1 MKIFL
6 IIRKNFLIN
15 LFFYIIVIITFYI
28 AITHFTSVRT
38 KTAQTISPINT
49 SQTPSVDLTG
59 DGQKDYLQFTNSQN
73 KINLNINCSSN
84 NFSLSDQIQDKVL
97 FSTNSHWEPKLYLHD
112 ISIDNIPEI
121 ILQGSKDNKSA
132 CYVFHWNKKNF
143 ALVYSGNNN
152 IFGILDCKNSK
163 TPQCYSILSSEGLSS
178 LKSFML
184 LNDDTLDTSKEN
196 SYIPSLDSVT
206 NFINIVELP
215 YVLDNL
221 PDIFT
226 TTIDKENLS
235 LLWSLDK
242 DNYSYSFQNAFFY
255 DYKWTQSGESYA
267 IRWRLSFEKS
277 SLKGTSGNKSEFI
290 LIIDLQKDGSTYK
303 INSIQKVK

>member
-1 MKIFL
+1 MKILL
-6 IIRKNFLIN
+6 IIRKNFLIH
-15 LFFYIIVIITFYI
+15 LFFIIIVITLYISITYFI
-28 AITHFTSVRT
+28 SIRT
-38 KTAQTISPINT
+38 RTVQTISPINT
-49 SQTPSVDLTG
+49 SQASLIDLTG
-59 DGQKDYLQFTNSQN
+59 DGQKDYLQFINSQN

-97 FSTNSHWEPKLYLHD
+97 LSTNSHWEPKLYLYD
-112 ISIDNIPEI
+112 ISRDNIPEI
-121 ILQGSKDNKSA
+121 ILQGPKDNKSA

-163 TPQCYSILSSEGLSS
+163 TPQCYSISSSEGISS

-215 YVLDNL
+215 YVLDSL

-226 TTIDKENLS
+226 PTIDKDNLS

-242 DNYSYSFQNAFFY
+242 NNYSYSFQNAFFY
-255 DYKWTQSGESYA
+255 DYKWTQFGEPYA
-267 IRWRLSFEKS
+267 IRWQLSFEKS
-277 SLKGTSGNKSEFI
+277 SLKGTSGNKVEFI
-290 LIIDLQKDGSTYK
+290 LIIDLQKYDSIYK
-303 INSIQKVK
+303 ISSIQKVK

>member
-6 IIRKNFLIN
+6 VIRKKSLIN
-15 LFFYIIVIITFYI
+15 LFSYIMVIVTLYA
-28 AITHFTSVRT
+28 AITYVTSTRN
-38 KTAQTISPINT
+38 KTTQTISPTNM
-49 SQTPSVDLTG
+49 SQASPIDLTG
-59 DGQKDYLQFTNSQN
+59 DGQKDYLQFINSQN
-73 KINLNINCSSN
+73 KIDLNINCSDN
-84 NFSLSDQIQDKVL
+84 NFTLSDEIQDKVL
-97 FSTNSHWEPKLYLHD
+97 FTTNTHWEPKLYLHD
-112 ISIDNIPEI
+112 ISRDNIPEI
-121 ILQGSKDNKSA
+121 ILQGSKNNKSI

-143 ALVYSGNNN
+143 TLAYSGNNN

-163 TPQCYSILSSEGLSS
+163 TPQCYSISSSEGLSS

-184 LNDDTLDTSKEN
+184 LNDDALDTSSDN
-196 SYIPSLDSVT
+196 SNVPSFDSVT

-215 YVLDNL
+215 YILDNL

-226 TTIDKENLS
+226 TSIDKENLS

-255 DYKWTQSGESYA
+255 DYKWTQSGDPYA

-277 SLKGTSGNKSEFI
+277 NLKGTLGNKSEFI
-290 LIIDLQKDGSTYK
+290 LIIDLEKDGSTYK